1 MYVMNTA
8 MVAMRDGIRLATD
21 IYLPQCGDSFPVVL
35 NRTPYGK
42 AGIGQWAIEL
52 LLAGGYALCVQDT
65 RGRYESEG
73 TFAPFANEAADG
85 ADTLAWVKAQIWCSG
100 RIAGYG
106 MSYHGY
112 TQYAMALDH
121 GNLSALTPVFG
132 SLALDQVLYRGG
144 VFCLSFL
151 QWALVSHGRTVRDAG
166 GFDLAHIARHMPA
179 IEAADAALGERVEF
193 YREWRS
199 HPPGDGYWDRLTGGP
214 SGLERIGAPALVVAG
229 WYDMFAVAQLDDF
242 ERLRRH
248 PNEAVRRGSKLLVG
262 PWNHT
267 FYGPHH
273 AAYGIEADVAEGGRP
288 RELLREMMRWLAFAL
303 QDADNGW
310 AERAPVR
317 LFVMGENVWRDEAEW
332 PLARAVREAFYLHS
346 GGNANTAGG
355 DGTLDRSHPD
365 GEERPDTFVFDPR
378 DPAPAA
384 GGSHIGSGPA
394 EQAAVERREDVLV
407 YTSAPLAQPL
417 EITGPIALTLFVATD
432 APDTDFTGKLTDV
445 FPDGRSFVLSDGIA
459 RIRHHAGTD
468 GSEPPA
474 PGETVALDIAMSP
487 VSVLLREGHRI
498 RLQVSSS
505 NFPCYAAN
513 PNMGA
518 DDALATET
526 RRAAQRVYH
535 DSARASFVTL
545 PIVPQTADNGG
556 KQADYRRKEVS
567 P

>member
-1 MYVMNTA
+1 MNTA
-8 MVAMRDGIRLATD
+8 MVVMGDGIRLATD
-21 IYLPQCGDSFPVVL
+21 IYLPQRVGPFPVVL

-42 AGIGQWAIEL
+42 AAIGQWAIEL
-52 LLAGGYALCVQDT
+52 LLAEGYALCVQDT

-73 TFAPFANEAADG
+73 AFDPFANEAADG
-85 ADTLAWVKAQIWCSG
+85 ADTLAWLKAQPWCNG
-100 RIAGYG
+100 RIGGYG

-112 TQYAMALDH
+112 TQYAMALD
-121 GNLSALTPVFG
+121 SDDVCALTPVFG
-132 SLALDQVLYRGG
+132 SLALDRVLFRGG

-151 QWALVSHGRTVRDAG
+151 QWALVSHGRTVRDG
-166 GFDLAHIARHMPA
+166 TGFELARIARHRPA
-179 IEAADAALGERVEF
+179 IEAADVALGERVEF
-193 YREWRS
+193 YRDWRS
-199 HPPGDGYWDRLTGGP
+199 RPLGDAYWDRLTGGRN
-214 SGLERIGAPALVVAG
+214 GLERIGAPALVVAG
-229 WYDMFAVAQLDDF
+229 WYDMFAVAQLGDF
-242 ERLRRH
+242 ERLQRH
-248 PNEAVRRGSKLLVG
+248 PNGAVRRGSKLLVG

-303 QDADNGW
+303 HGADNGW

-332 PLARAVREAFYLHS
+332 PLARAECAAFYLHS
-346 GGNANTAGG
+346 GGKANTAGG
-355 DGTLDRSHPD
+355 DGTLDRSRPD
-365 GEERPDTFVFDPR
+365 GEERPDAFVYDPCV
-378 DPAPAA
+378 PVPAA

-459 RIRHHAGTD
+459 RVRHGADSAGAK
-468 GSEPPA
+468 PPL
-474 PGETVALDIAMSP
+474 PGDTIALDIAMSP

-505 NFPCYAAN
+505 NFPCYATN
-513 PNMGA
+513 PNTGA
-518 DDALATET
+518 DDDCATET
-526 RRAAQRVYH
+526 RRAMQRVYH
-535 DSARASFVTL
+535 DSVRASYVTL
-545 PIVPQTADNGG
+545 PVVPRTAV
-556 KQADYRRKEVS
+556 AIRTHA
-567 P
+567 